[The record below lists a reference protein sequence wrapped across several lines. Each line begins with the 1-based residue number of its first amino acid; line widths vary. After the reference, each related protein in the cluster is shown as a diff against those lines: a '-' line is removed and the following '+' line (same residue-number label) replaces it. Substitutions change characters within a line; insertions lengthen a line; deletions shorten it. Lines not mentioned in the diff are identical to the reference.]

1 MESCALFCLLI
12 FVTFEFRRN
21 WATLSTVVLITK
33 KKSRPKKLELGDFSE
48 NLIELYEQRKRKVRT
63 NPKKSVFASSEVVNL
78 GQNLALQKSLLLC
91 RNSQKV
97 SSTYLRYVRKF
108 SNLTPSCLVRT
119 TAKKAAYLNLKNPNG
134 KPFAFWCE
142 HCVPRHHSTWNI
154 SFF

>member
-1 MESCALFCLLI
+1 MG
-12 FVTFEFRRN
+12 
-21 WATLSTVVLITK
+21 VLITK

-108 SNLTPSCLVRT
+108 SNLTPSCVVRKT
-119 TAKKAAYLNLKNPNG
+119 SKMTAYVTPKNPNG
-134 KPFAFWCE
+134 KPFAF
-142 HCVPRHHSTWNI
+142 
-154 SFF
+154 